1 MESSGP
7 VRETRRSTTLVPQMQ
22 LCLLVAFALLTR
34 LSRAGTS
41 EAPLAYVVK
50 TYTVNER
57 HSSSEIVLNHMTVD
71 DTNGVV
77 FIGAINR
84 LYQLSMD
91 LEKIAEVETGPRLD
105 SPKCSVTGDCPVE
118 VLPELTD
125 NVNKLLLIDRSR
137 RQLIVCGSLFQGRC
151 EIRSAK
157 NISDSNVLR
166 VVKEGVVANNRTAS
180 TVGFIAPGP
189 KSDSSVNVKPQVLYI
204 GVTFIG
210 GNFPYRYLRD
220 LRVAIS

>member
-1 MESSGP
+1 MKFGVRRTSSG
-7 VRETRRSTTLVPQMQ
+7 VVWRSSRPSLLHHPWQRMVVAVVLVTA
-22 LCLLVAFALLTR
+22 VTYAENT
-34 LSRAGTS
+34 
-41 EAPLAYVVK
+41 EAPLSYIVK
-50 TYTVNER
+50 TFVVNER

-77 FIGAINR
+77 FIGAVNR

-105 SPKCSVTGDCPVE
+105 SPKCSVTGDCPAD

-137 RQLIVCGSLFQGRC
+137 RQLLVCGSLFQGRC
-151 EIRSAK
+151 EVRSAK
-157 NISDSNVLR
+157 NVSDPHVLR

-189 KSDSSVNVKPQVLYI
+189 KSDSSVNVKPQVLYV

-210 GNFPYRYLRD
+210 GNFPYR
-220 LRVAIS
+220 